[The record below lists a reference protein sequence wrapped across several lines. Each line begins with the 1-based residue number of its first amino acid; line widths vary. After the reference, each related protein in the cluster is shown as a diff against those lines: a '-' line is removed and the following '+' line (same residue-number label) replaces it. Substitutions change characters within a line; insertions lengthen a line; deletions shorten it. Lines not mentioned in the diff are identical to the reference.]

1 MPDTLSAAD
10 DATPAIANENRAAAT
25 YVTLMAPSDD
35 WDGALI
41 LRKQDTRTP
50 DATPED
56 VALGITLA
64 SKYVVVVPEGW
75 SFQYVADTVDA
86 GSVYVYSVPYGDG
99 FKAEGPAIFPIESV
113 FAASEAKIAAALVDL
128 DAVITDLE
136 GDTGGDS
143 VAQAITDLGGVV
155 TDLEA

>member
-10 DATPAIANENRAAAT
+10 DATPA
-25 YVTLMAPSDD
+25 
-35 WDGALI
+35 
-41 LRKQDTRTP
+41 
-50 DATPED
+50 
-56 VALGITLA
+56 
-64 SKYVVVVPEGW
+64 
-75 SFQYVADTVDA
+75 
-86 GSVYVYSVPYGDG
+86 
-99 FKAEGPAIFPIESV
+99 
-113 FAASEAKIAAALVDL
+113 IAAALVDL